1 MGLAFATTDDIW
13 SVLIG
18 SLLTITPR
26 SIADQTTLSSVPNI
40 EYDISGLICF
50 LDILRFKHFDG
61 LVRPSRSPWMA
72 VKSLRLTFWIT
83 LSNLESSANI
93 ANVQ

>member
-26 SIADQTTLSSVPNI
+26 SIADPTTLSSVPNI
-40 EYDISGLICF
+40 EYDLSGLIRF
-50 LDILRFKHFDG
+50 LDILRFKHLG
-61 LVRPSRSPWMA
+61 GW
-72 VKSLRLTFWIT
+72 K
-83 LSNLESSANI
+83 
-93 ANVQ
+93 

>member
-1 MGLAFATTDDIW
+1 MELAFATLTDDIW

-50 LDILRFKHFDG
+50 LDILRFKHFG
-61 LVRPSRSPWMA
+61 GW
-72 VKSLRLTFWIT
+72 K
-83 LSNLESSANI
+83 
-93 ANVQ
+93 

>member
-26 SIADQTTLSSVPNI
+26 SIEDQTTLSSVPNI
-40 EYDISGLICF
+40 EYDIFGLICF
-50 LDILRFKHFDG
+50 LDILRFKHFG
-61 LVRPSRSPWMA
+61 GW
-72 VKSLRLTFWIT
+72 K
-83 LSNLESSANI
+83 
-93 ANVQ
+93 